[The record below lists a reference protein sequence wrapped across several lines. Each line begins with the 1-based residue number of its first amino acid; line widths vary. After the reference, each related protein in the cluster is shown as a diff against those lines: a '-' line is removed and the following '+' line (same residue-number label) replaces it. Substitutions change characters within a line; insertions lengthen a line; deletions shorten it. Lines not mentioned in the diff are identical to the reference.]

1 MATGGSTGRVVYSEE
16 AIRKR
21 VAELGEAISRDYE
34 GNHPVLVSVLKG
46 AIYFVADLTR
56 AIRIPLHLDFLAISR
71 YGHNSEQTG
80 VVRITKDLD
89 VSITGRH
96 VLMVEDIID
105 TGLTL
110 SYLLRILEGRKP
122 ASLHVCTLLDNQ
134 TRRLVDL
141 PIRYR
146 GFTMTDE
153 FLVGYG
159 LDWREDFRH
168 LPYLAALRAR

>member
-1 MATGGSTGRVVYSEE
+1 MAEVGRIVYNEHT
-16 AIRKR
+16 IRRK
-21 VAELGEAISRDYE
+21 VQQLGEAISRDYD
-34 GNHPVLVSVLKG
+34 GLNPVLVSVLKG

-56 AIRIPLHLDFLAISR
+56 AIRVPLQLDFLAISR
-71 YGHNSEQTG
+71 YGQSSDETG

-89 VSITGRH
+89 INITGRH
-96 VLMVEDIID
+96 VLMVEDVID

-110 SYLLRILEGRKP
+110 GYLLRILEGRRP
-122 ASLHVCTLLDNQ
+122 ASLYVCTLLDNRA
-134 TRRLVDL
+134 RRLVEL

-146 GFTMTDE
+146 GFLMPDE

-168 LPYLAALRAR
+168 LPYLAVLAEP

>member
-1 MATGGSTGRVVYSEE
+1 MGRVVYSEE
-16 AIRKR
+16 AIRRR
-21 VAELGEAISRDYE
+21 VQQLGEEISRDYE
-34 GNHPVLVSVLKG
+34 GLHPILVSVLKG

-56 AIRIPLHLDFLAISR
+56 SIRIPIHLDFLAISR
-71 YGHNSEQTG
+71 YGQESEQTG

-89 VSITGRH
+89 IPITGRH
-96 VLMVEDIID
+96 VLMIEDVID

-110 SYLLRILEGRKP
+110 RYLLLMLERRQP
-122 ASLHVCTLLDNQ
+122 ASLYVCTLLDNRA
-134 TRRLVDL
+134 RRLVEL

-146 GFTMTDE
+146 GFAMPDE

-168 LPYLAALRAR
+168 LPYLAALARTP

>member
-1 MATGGSTGRVVYSEE
+1 MAEVGRVVYSEPV
-16 AIRKR
+16 IKKR
-21 VAELGEAISRDYE
+21 VQELGEAISRDYE
-34 GNHPVLVSVLKG
+34 GLHPVLISVLKG
-46 AIYFVADLTR
+46 AIYFLADLSR
-56 AIRIPLHLDFLAISR
+56 AVRVPHQLDFLAISR
-71 YGHNSEQTG
+71 YGQSSDETG

-89 VSITGRH
+89 ISITGRH

-110 SYLLRILEGRKP
+110 SYLLRILEGRRP
-122 ASLHVCTLLDNQ
+122 ASLYVCTLLDNRA
-134 TRRLVDL
+134 RRLVEL

-146 GFTMTDE
+146 GFVGPDE

-168 LPYLAALRAR
+168 LPYLAVLAAP